1 MASSSSLKSTD
12 SAYTDSEA
20 EYSSTDS
27 ETPEGAEEEE
37 QEEQEEEEEEEE
49 EIDVPVSP
57 IPHDSTPKRR
67 PTLTPYAHTTSNV
80 YAASSSLLT
89 IEGRPLSPSH
99 SKPASADEILFH
111 NPKDPNFTLPE
122 SVDKILRDENVT
134 ASLPD
139 SDLLKAIHA
148 YAADFYAAKGWDT
161 VTGRCMDESALLAM
175 GVLLEEWCKEMIG
188 KDGDMVFLEREGD

>member
-1 MASSSSLKSTD
+1 MAASSSPEGSD

-20 EYSSTDS
+20 GRSSIES
-27 ETPEGAEEEE
+27 ESPSPERAD
-37 QEEQEEEEEEEE
+37 EEEEE
-49 EIDVPVSP
+49 VVAPATH
-57 IPHDSTPKRR
+57 IPNNGAPKKRSI
-67 PTLTPYAHTTSNV
+67 LTPYTHTTSNV

-89 IEGRPLSPSH
+89 IDGRPLSPSH

-111 NPKDPNFTLPE
+111 NPQDPNFILPE
-122 SVDKILRDENVT
+122 SVDKILRDEDVT
-134 ASLPD
+134 AALPD

-161 VTGRCMDESALLAM
+161 VMGRCMDESALLAM
-175 GVLLEEWCKEMIG
+175 GILLEEWCKEMIG